1 MLEGEESVR
10 EENFL
15 GYDKFG
21 EPRDPIL
28 EGLRDC
34 MLRPRLHLIDRQK
47 GELSLGEKKVFDQIG
62 RLKGNEVQDPKM
74 FRMDSLVESAFNTEA
89 NEEWEAY
96 KFRVK

>member
-1 MLEGEESVR
+1 MAQRRTKPVGIKGFSDIFLDNGEHIESAALEKNFRQYLKSKNMLEGEESVR

-34 MLRPRLHLIDRQK
+34 MLRPRVHLIDRQK
-47 GELSLGEKKVFDQIG
+47 GELSLGEKKVFD
-62 RLKGNEVQDPKM
+62 
-74 FRMDSLVESAFNTEA
+74 
-89 NEEWEAY
+89 
-96 KFRVK
+96 